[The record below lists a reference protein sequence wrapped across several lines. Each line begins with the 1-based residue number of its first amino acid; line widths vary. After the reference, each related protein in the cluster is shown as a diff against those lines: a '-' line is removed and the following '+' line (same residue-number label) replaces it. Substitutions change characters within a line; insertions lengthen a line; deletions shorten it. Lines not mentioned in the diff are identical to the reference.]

1 MRAAKGKPSLVEERF
16 MQKCR
21 TFEISPFSN
30 EDRLNLRTVSEYTR
44 KRLEKKVDE
53 RHGWALKEKTTELH
67 TQVVDHLNQKAKWL
81 ADKNVARKRAKNE
94 RLKHKEQLEK
104 VGGALNKLQEHEM
117 GQSKASDAVKERVQT
132 KLDAVHV
139 GMDNLRKENEH
150 VLATLAKAKEEN
162 VKHKRDAALASKESV
177 RVGKEI
183 KDLKAARQ
191 TRLAAEQREWKKL
204 GRQKDNL
211 EQKMQD
217 QHHAPHEVFLSN
229 MLFVFLSCSILNAAN

>member
-81 ADKNVARKRAKNE
+81 ADKNAARKRAKNE
-94 RLKHKEQLEK
+94 RLKHEEQLEK
-104 VGGALNKLQEHEM
+104 VGGALNKLQGRVM
-117 GQSKASDAVKERVQT
+117 DAETEK
-132 KLDAVHV
+132 K
-139 GMDNLRKENEH
+139 
-150 VLATLAKAKEEN
+150 TLALSMKW
-162 VKHKRDAALASKESV
+162 
-177 RVGKEI
+177 GG
-183 KDLKAARQ
+183 ARQ
-191 TRLAAEQREWKKL
+191 VTRSRRGCKRNWTLYMSEWIISGKKT
-204 GRQKDNL
+204 RI
-211 EQKMQD
+211 
-217 QHHAPHEVFLSN
+217 F
-229 MLFVFLSCSILNAAN
+229 

>member
-21 TFEISPFSN
+21 AFEISPFSN

-81 ADKNVARKRAKNE
+81 ADKNAARKRAKNE
-94 RLKHKEQLEK
+94 RLKHEEQLEK
-104 VGGALNKLQEHEM
+104 VGGALNKLQGRVMDAETEKKTLSRQLVHEM
-117 GQSKASDAVKERVQT
+117 GRSKASDAVKERVQT

-139 GMDNLRKENEH
+139 GMDNLWKENEH

-162 VKHKRDAALASKESV
+162 VKHKRDAALASKECV
-177 RVGKEI
+177 RVGKEMNV
-183 KDLKAARQ
+183 LKAARQ
-191 TRLAAEQREWKKL
+191 TRLAAEERVWKKL

-211 EQKMQD
+211 EQKLQD
-217 QHHAPHEVFLSN
+217 QHHVCPLQH
-229 MLFVFLSCSILNAAN
+229 